1 MPGIKRIENTEN
13 DSLIV
18 SESSLAY
25 IPKNKFNS
33 DSWSILDRFMDYA
46 IDVFT
51 ITVESLIKNG
61 YLRIEKK
68 EVKTVK
74 IFGIV
79 VWTRVS
85 YPVRLVRNPSEKN
98 LVGWLEEKIFEQFKY
113 ANLNNLDE
121 IVYRVLNI
129 IFDKDHKLTNPGKVF
144 TLQILKH
151 QRRINFYEFDQ
162 VTGWTNSVT
171 VWRNE
176 HASYQVKLGSLNI
189 SEYKLE
195 GIERYQLMD
204 IVSSQFRKFQDLG

>member
-1 MPGIKRIENTEN
+1 MPRIKMIENIEN

-18 SESSLAY
+18 SELLLAY
-25 IPKNKFNS
+25 IPKNKFNTG
-33 DSWSILDRFMDYA
+33 SWSILDKFMDYA
-46 IDVFT
+46 INVFT
-51 ITVESLIKNG
+51 TTVESLIKNG
-61 YLRIEKK
+61 YLRIENK
-68 EVKTVK
+68 EVKTFK

-121 IVYRVLNI
+121 IVYSVLDI
-129 IFDKDHKLTNPGKVF
+129 IFDNDTQLTNPGKIF

-151 QRRINFYEFDQ
+151 QRIKFFEFDQ
-162 VTGWTNSVT
+162 GAGWINSVT

-176 HASYQVKLGSLNI
+176 NASNQFKPVLLNI
-189 SEYKLE
+189 SECKLE
-195 GIERYQLMD
+195 GIESYQLRE
-204 IVSSQFRKFQDLG
+204 IISAKFKKFQDLS

>member
-1 MPGIKRIENTEN
+1 MIEKIEN

-33 DSWSILDRFMDYA
+33 DSWSILDKFMDYA
-46 IDVFT
+46 IDIFT

-61 YLRIEKK
+61 YLQIEKK
-68 EVKTVK
+68 EVKTFK
-74 IFGIV
+74 IFGIG

-85 YPVRLVRNPSEKN
+85 YPNRLVKNPSEKN

-113 ANLNNLDE
+113 AKLDNLDK

-129 IFDKDHKLTNPGKVF
+129 IFDTDHQLTNPGKIF

-151 QRRINFYEFDQ
+151 QRINFYEFDQ

-171 VWRNE
+171 VWGNE
-176 HASYQVKLGSLNI
+176 NANYQYKLGSLNI

-195 GIERYQLMD
+195 GIERYQLRD
-204 IVSSQFRKFQDLG
+204 IISSQFKKFQDLG

>member
-1 MPGIKRIENTEN
+1 MIENIEN

-25 IPKNKFNS
+25 IPKTKFDS
-33 DSWSILDRFMDYA
+33 SSWSILDRFMDYA
-46 IDVFT
+46 TDVFT
-51 ITVESLIKNG
+51 ITAESLIKNG
-61 YLRIEKK
+61 YLQIEKK
-68 EVKTVK
+68 EVKTFK

-98 LVGWLEEKIFEQFKY
+98 LVGWLEELIFEQFKY
-113 ANLNNLDE
+113 TNLNNLDE

-129 IFDKDHKLTNPGKVF
+129 IFDKDHQLNNPGKIF

-151 QRRINFYEFDQ
+151 QRINYYEFDE
-162 VTGWTNSVT
+162 VTGLKNSVT

-176 HASYQVKLGSLNI
+176 NANYQFKLGLHNI

-195 GIERYQLMD
+195 GIERIQLRD
-204 IVSSQFRKFQDLG
+204 IINSQFKKFQDN